1 LQLLS
6 DSAAC
11 NALGECEI
19 TYRYG
24 TPGSGIAGVLSTETI
39 SFSNTT
45 EGQLGISNFRFGCM
59 NNDTSSFGTV
69 DGLVGFGRGPLSL
82 PSQLSQLT
90 SFNVFSYC
98 LVPFLDSV
106 NLTSSLLF
114 GASNSNGLD
123 LVYTPI
129 LSYPDIPTFYWVN
142 MTGISINGTALRLPE
157 ASLVHNSTS
166 HFGGTLFDSGTT
178 LTIVTE
184 DIGRTVVKV
193 TISSHILDRKLSIT
207 HTYFHGLLTWTKL
220 SCRPLRTSS
229 PTPSCLTTQAYVTT
243 SVECNNLSFQ
253 ALAFN
258 SLESMVPLWI
268 LYSLNRACSSQGM
281 TMARFNVLL

>member
-6 DSAAC
+6 ESAAC
-11 NALGECEI
+11 NALGDCEI
-19 TYRYG
+19 SYAYG

-98 LVPFLDSV
+98 LVPFIDAA
-106 NLTSSLLF
+106 NLTSPLLF
-114 GASNSNGLD
+114 GASNSKGLD

-129 LSYPDIPTFYWVN
+129 LSYPDVPTEYWVN
-142 MTGISINGTALRLPE
+142 LTGISINGTAVRISD

-166 HFGGTLFDSGTT
+166 HFGGTIFDSGTP
-178 LTIVTE
+178 LTIFTE
-184 DIGRTVVKV
+184 GIGRTVVQV
-193 TISSHILDRKLSIT
+193 ITIPSHVLDRKLSIT
-207 HTYFHGLLTWTKL
+207 AL
-220 SCRPLRTSS
+220 S
-229 PTPSCLTTQAYVTT
+229 
-243 SVECNNLSFQ
+243 
-253 ALAFN
+253 
-258 SLESMVPLWI
+258 
-268 LYSLNRACSSQGM
+268 LYAHI
-281 TMARFNVLL
+281 